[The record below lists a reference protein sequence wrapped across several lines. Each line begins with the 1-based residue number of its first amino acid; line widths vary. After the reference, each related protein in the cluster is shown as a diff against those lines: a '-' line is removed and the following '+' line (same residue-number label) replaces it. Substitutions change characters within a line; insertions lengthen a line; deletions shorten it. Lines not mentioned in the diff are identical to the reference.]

1 MSKRSRDDCCW
12 DMNEDGT
19 RDRRS
24 YFSFMFKMVTSLS
37 GWSRAPEGVKRNLR
51 ENKQWLPEHMA
62 LEMDQLEKGLK
73 KLKRREKVPPK
84 EPKKS
89 TSIVVIDLTL
99 DDDDPMSLSGEEQQF
114 DIQPWG
120 EGEADAIVNDI
131 VAEEVCEALA
141 EEIQEHCAGWL
152 DGFNNDYVSNCF
164 DDAPLFD
171 CQGFAASCLIK

>member
-1 MSKRSRDDCCW
+1 MSKRSRSW

-62 LEMDQLEKGLK
+62 QEMDQLEKGLK
-73 KLKRREKVPPK
+73 KKLKRREKVVPSE

-99 DDDDPMSLSGEEQQF
+99 DDDDDPMSLSSEEEQF
-114 DIQPWG
+114 DIQPWD

-152 DGFNNDYVSNCF
+152 DGFSNDYVSNCF
-164 DDAPLFD
+164 GDAPLFD